1 MSFFNLGS
9 FGAGGLGGHC
19 RRVRIVPSLDYP
31 WGDLWVLLCPSVLL
45 FLNIC
50 WGFFFF
56 FLVTFSCHTVKQR
69 WEKNTF
75 RSVCWGQC
83 WPNVRKGEGYPLCLP
98 VTGGH
103 HLPHGAAVGAFTGF
117 LLPVVAAPR
126 AAAAEYTWLH
136 QVKPLFCLTPIVLI
150 WFDFLFW
157 TTGTGHIHIGLC
169 RAPG

>member
-56 FLVTFSCHTVKQR
+56 WWPLVVIQWSRGERKIHSGQFAEGSAGLMWGKGRDIHSVSLSLVAIICLMGLQWEHSQGFFSLWLQPQ
-69 WEKNTF
+69 EQLQQNTHGYI
-75 RSVCWGQC
+75 RSNHCFVW
-83 WPNVRKGEGYPLCLP
+83 
-98 VTGGH
+98 
-103 HLPHGAAVGAFTGF
+103 
-117 LLPVVAAPR
+117 LL
-126 AAAAEYTWLH
+126 
-136 QVKPLFCLTPIVLI
+136 
-150 WFDFLFW
+150 
-157 TTGTGHIHIGLC
+157 
-169 RAPG
+169 